1 MKKRRRANR
10 HFPSNDQSKWSSR
23 EWNGNSFR
31 LCTVEK
37 IRDRG
42 RKEREMINEIR
53 LQTNK
58 RARVWYLLDR
68 FLDAM
73 YSMPIVS
80 FACTDVGSI
89 NKNVNW
95 QKRSREISSFFL
107 PTLFRLSA
115 LYMPLSLFSSA
126 RFVGFVKGVKG
137 GSFED
142 VQMFQCNTVSFFI
155 IFSSASWFF

>member
-1 MKKRRRANR
+1 MQTAIFPRTIKANDHPVNGTGIVFDCAPWKRFATGGGRR
-10 HFPSNDQSKWSSR
+10 
-23 EWNGNSFR
+23 G
-31 LCTVEK
+31 
-37 IRDRG
+37 G
-42 RKEREMINEIR
+42 EMINEIR

>member
-1 MKKRRRANR
+1 MKKRRRAN
-10 HFPSNDQSKWSSR
+10 FPRTIKANDHPV
-23 EWNGNSFR
+23 NGTGIVFDCAPWKR
-31 LCTVEK
+31 FA
-37 IRDRG
+37 IGGGRRG
-42 RKEREMINEIR
+42 GEMINEIR

>member
-31 LCTVEK
+31 LWKRFATGGG
-37 IRDRG
+37 RRG
-42 RKEREMINEIR
+42 GEMINEIR

-126 RFVGFVKGVKG
+126 RFVGFVEGVKG